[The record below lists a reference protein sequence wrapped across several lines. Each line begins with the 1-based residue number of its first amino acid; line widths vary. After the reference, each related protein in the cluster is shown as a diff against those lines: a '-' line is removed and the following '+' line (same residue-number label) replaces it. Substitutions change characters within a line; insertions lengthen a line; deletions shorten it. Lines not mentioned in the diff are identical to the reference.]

1 VGDLV
6 YIGSYGSGISI
17 YERDGE
23 RLRPFDRVDSP
34 DPSFLV
40 ADPGRRY
47 VYACNELTD
56 VPSPAAERNEASR
69 SSDGGHTGT
78 VSAFAVQPD
87 GRLRLLNTQSTGGTL
102 PCHILLHPAGY
113 LLTANYGS
121 GSVSVHPVEPD
132 GTLGELTDLA
142 EHHGH
147 GPDQDRQAGPH
158 VHEINLASGVV
169 VAVDLGLDRLV
180 GYRLDPSTGRL
191 DPGADPFA
199 RSAAGAGPRHAVAH
213 PTGRWYVANEL
224 DSTVSVFEPDFELRE
239 LHLRSTVPATLESP
253 AERNYPAG
261 IALSGDGR
269 LLYVSNRGANAITTF
284 TVDDAGLLRAVD
296 EVPAE
301 GVWPRHFAIV
311 DGLMLVANERSDSLT
326 GFRLDPDTGRPR
338 PLGVLAEIGIPTC
351 VLPVAGVA
359 E

>member
-6 YIGSYGSGISI
+6 YVGSYGSGITV

-23 RLRPFDRVDSP
+23 RLRPFDRTESS

-40 ADPGRRY
+40 ADFGRRCM
-47 VYACNELTD
+47 YACNELSEHA
-56 VPSPAAERNEASR
+56 V
-69 SSDGGHTGT
+69 SSFGID
-78 VSAFAVQPD
+78 PD
-87 GRLRLLNTQSTGGTL
+87 GRLRPLGSQPTGGTL

-121 GSVSVHPVEPD
+121 GSVSVHPVRSD
-132 GTLGELTDLA
+132 GILGERTDLA

-147 GPDQDRQAGPH
+147 GLDPDRQAGPH
-158 VHEINLASGVV
+158 VHQIALASGVI

-180 GYRLDPSTGRL
+180 GYRLEPATGL
-191 DPGADPFA
+191 LEPGADPFA
-199 RSAAGAGPRHAVAH
+199 RSPAGAGPRHAVAH
-213 PTGRWYVANEL
+213 PSGRWYVANEL
-224 DSTVSVFEPDFELRE
+224 NSTVSVFEPDFELRE
-239 LHLRSTVPATLESP
+239 LHPLDTVAATLEAPS
-253 AERNYPAG
+253 ERNYPAG
-261 IALSGDGR
+261 IALSADGS

-284 TVDDAGLLRAVD
+284 AVRENGVPRAVD
-296 EVPAE
+296 EVSVD

-311 DGLMLVANERSDSLT
+311 DDLMLVANERSDNVT

-338 PLGVLAEIGIPTC
+338 PLGVLAETGTPTC
-351 VLPVAGVA
+351 VLPLSGVS